1 MREGNH
7 PNVDTLCELV
17 SDLGTNRPHQMLQR
31 QMLLLRLDAYLLMLH
46 TGIPVGGCQHGVSTV
61 QSRSCESGIY
71 ELPKCTS
78 VDAVNTFLGRPNSR
92 VGPAPKISNIPAAFA
107 RPDHA
112 QACLK

>member
-31 QMLLLRLDAYLLMLH
+31 QMLLLRLDAHLLMLH

-61 QSRSCESGIY
+61 QSRSCESRVIH
-71 ELPKCTS
+71 LRTAQVHVC
-78 VDAVNTFLGRPNSR
+78 GRCQYVSWQT
-92 VGPAPKISNIPAAFA
+92 K
-107 RPDHA
+107 
-112 QACLK
+112 